1 MGIPVPAM
9 IQAMMAPSTPVAEP
23 KLLGSVKTPPP
34 TIEPMTIPTSVGTE
48 TFFGVCRSVASMRCA
63 ERYRTDNRKQPT
75 SDS

>member
-1 MGIPVPAM
+1 M

-48 TFFGVCRSVASMRCA
+48 TFCCVCRSVDSIGCA
-63 ERYRTDNRKQPT
+63 ERYRI
-75 SDS
+75 DSRRAAKRNASH